1 MGKKFEQSVF
11 GEDYYQWER
20 HKELENTYK
29 AARLNNYPIG
39 HSRGG
44 RERWYS
50 KGSLVLDMLRDI
62 LGDEE
67 FGATMKFYLEEHP
80 YQIAETND
88 LLQAIRKTTG
98 RSLEWFFEE
107 WIYRGGEPLYEVKYE
122 TISKSSGKSETRI
135 RIDQVHQQ
143 DALTGLL
150 KCP

>member
-1 MGKKFEQSVF
+1 MF

-98 RSLEWFFEE
+98 RSLEWFSKNGYIEAASPFMKLSTKLSPRARANRKHESE
-107 WIYRGGEPLYEVKYE
+107 LIRY
-122 TISKSSGKSETRI
+122 ISRM
-135 RIDQVHQQ
+135 H
-143 DALTGLL
+143 
-150 KCP
+150 